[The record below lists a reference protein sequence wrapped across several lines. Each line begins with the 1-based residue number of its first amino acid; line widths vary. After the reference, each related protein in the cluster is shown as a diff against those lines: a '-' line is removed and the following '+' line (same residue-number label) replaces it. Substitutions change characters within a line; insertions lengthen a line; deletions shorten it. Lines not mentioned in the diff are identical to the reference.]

1 MPPCPAP
8 QSDESIL
15 RPQGEEHW
23 EPGSDGRTGPLLSA
37 TPPPPGGLIPTPA
50 SAENRPR
57 LSSPTVPPLDS
68 LHPPVPLVTASDLT
82 RVVSRAQSEIT
93 TVAME
98 T

>member
-1 MPPCPAP
+1 MPLCPAS

-15 RPQGEEHW
+15 RPQGESQAET
-23 EPGSDGRTGPLLSA
+23 EALGRSR
-37 TPPPPGGLIPTPA
+37 PPPFLPTGGHISTPA

-57 LSSPTVPPLDS
+57 LSSPTVPPPDS
-68 LHPPVPLVTASDLT
+68 LHPPVPLVTASDLI

-93 TVAME
+93 TVVME